1 MARYQGVAVNSL
13 ATPDLIQLRQVVK
26 RYKTSSGEYLALRG
40 VHVNIPTSEFVAIV
54 GKSGSGKSTLLNM
67 ITGIDHPTSGEV
79 LVNGVNIYKMTES
92 ERALWRGRNIGIV
105 FQFFQLMPML
115 TLLENTMLPMDYCN
129 VFPAGERLERA
140 MQLLKMVGLQDQAN
154 KMPAAVS
161 QGQQQTAAI
170 ARALATDP
178 PIIVADEPTGNLD
191 SRSAG
196 KIIELFDDLVMG
208 GKTIILV
215 THDPSITK
223 RTSRTL
229 IISDGEIVNETV
241 AKALPTLSHTQ
252 MLTVSHHLEHLDIPS
267 GGTILHRGQTVEY
280 FFIVVRGKVEIY
292 LNGSK
297 RSEIS
302 LGQLGAGE
310 FFGEIEMIHG
320 GEAIANVR
328 AIAGEPVKLI
338 ALPHKEFAE
347 MLVCSPHTE
356 EALSSIIHTRLAQN
370 RAEDRRHRWW

>member
-1 MARYQGVAVNSL
+1 VNSPS
-13 ATPDLIQLRQVVK
+13 TPYLIQLRQVVK
-26 RYKTSSGEYLALRG
+26 RYKTSSGDYLALRG
-40 VHVNIPTSEFVAIV
+40 VTVDIPTSEFIAIV

-67 ITGIDHPTSGEV
+67 ITGIDHPSSGEV
-79 LVNGVNIYKMTES
+79 LVNGVDIYKMTES

-129 VFPAGERLERA
+129 VFPTAERFERA
-140 MQLLKMVGLQDQAN
+140 MQLLKMVGLQDQAH
-154 KMPAAVS
+154 KLPAAVS
-161 QGQQQTAAI
+161 NGQQQTAAI

-191 SRSAG
+191 SRSAD
-196 KIIELFDDLVMG
+196 KIIHLFDELVQA

-229 IISDGEIVNETV
+229 IISDGEIIDETV
-241 AKALPTLSHTQ
+241 AEALPTLNHAQ
-252 MLTVSHHLEHLDIPS
+252 MLNVSRHVEHVEIPS
-267 GGTILHRGQTVEY
+267 GETILQKGQPVDR
-280 FFIVVRGKVEIY
+280 FFIVVRGRVEIY

-297 RSEIS
+297 RPEIS

-310 FFGEIEMIHG
+310 FFGEIELVRG
-320 GEAIANVR
+320 GDAVANVR
-328 AIAGEPVKLI
+328 ASPEGPVELI
-338 ALPHKEFAE
+338 ALPHKDFAE
-347 MLVCSPHTE
+347 MLIGSPGTE
-356 EALSSIIHTRLAQN
+356 EELTRVVQARLVQN
-370 RAEDRRHRWW
+370 RTKDRKHHWWR